1 MSVLRWHR
9 LSALWKNW
17 MFNQEPAEEKGHI
30 SETPGHEGEPRKK
43 EGSTFTDNSS
53 DFQNFIELKTQKL
66 DYTNQKSEI
75 ENQNLEF
82 TNLNLAPKIQTS
94 DLLKRSSSE
103 PCSQVSDSEDQSSS
117 WPHTREGCGC
127 ESRRSCYSEE
137 GVDCV
142 LQVDNGSEGDDG
154 FLQREGSQRR
164 SRRRFRRVNPRGERE
179 LITDG
184 QEPAGYNTVGVTPL
198 LSEEDNAKPSV
209 VFLY

>member
-17 MFNQEPAEEKGHI
+17 MFNQEPAEEQGQI
-30 SETPGHEGEPRKK
+30 SEEAPAHETDSRTK
-43 EGSTFTDNSS
+43 EGSTLEDHKS
-53 DFQNFIELKTQKL
+53 QNL
-66 DYTNQKSEI
+66 DYTGQTV
-75 ENQNLEF
+75 EF
-82 TNLNLAPKIQTS
+82 THLNTVSKLQKS

-103 PCSQVSDSEDQSSS
+103 PSPKVSNSEDQSASG
-117 WPHTREGCGC
+117 PHTPEGCVCG
-127 ESRRSCYSEE
+127 SRRSCYSEE

-142 LQVDNGSEGDDG
+142 LQVDNGSEGDDS

-184 QEPAGYNTVGVTPL
+184 QEPASYNTVGVTP
-198 LSEEDNAKPSV
+198 V
-209 VFLY
+209 VYF

>member
-17 MFNQEPAEEKGHI
+17 MFNQEPAEEPSQI
-30 SETPGHEGEPRKK
+30 LEAPGLEAEPPKK
-43 EGSTFTDNSS
+43 EGNTFTDQNSTQPQNP
-53 DFQNFIELKTQKL
+53 DFSI
-66 DYTNQKSEI
+66 QKSEI
-75 ENQNLEF
+75 EIPSLEF
-82 TNLNLAPKIQTS
+82 TNSEPKLQKS
-94 DLLKRSSSE
+94 EALKRSISE
-103 PCSQVSDSEDQSSS
+103 PCPQALLTSEDGS
-117 WPHTREGCGC
+117 PTERPACK
-127 ESRRSCYSEE
+127 SRRSCYSEE

-184 QEPAGYNTVGVTPL
+184 QEPAGYNTVRPTY
-198 LSEEDNAKPSV
+198 SPSA
-209 VFLY
+209 